1 MRYGS
6 VCSGI
11 EAASVAWEP
20 LGWQPAWFA
29 EIEAFPSA
37 VLATHWPDVTN
48 LGDMTG
54 IAAAVH
60 AGDVEAPDVLVGG
73 TPCQAFSIAGLRN
86 GLADKRGQL
95 SLSYVELANA
105 IDDKRRERGEEEA
118 IIVWENV
125 PGVLSSKDNA
135 FGCFIGALAGESCEL
150 QPAGGKW
157 PNAGCVYG
165 PSRIVAWRV
174 LDAQFFGV
182 AQRRRR
188 VFVVASA
195 RKGFDPAEVLFEFD
209 SMRRDTPPRREPQ
222 TAVTTDTGSSAEGGS
237 RWDNPDNPHPTLNQS
252 NNIGGIGASNQEI
265 FAQRGAGIVG
275 AYRMTAFGEYSGDGT
290 ASTVKARD
298 YKDATDLAVTYSDV
312 SRTLLSKSNDSMA
325 EDLETYAIHGTQDP
339 DANHELAHTL
349 GRNHGL
355 ENAIITEPYTIA
367 IRGRE
372 EGSTVEVRNDGTANA
387 LLTPNGGRAGMG
399 VGAVG
404 WGMQVRRLTPV
415 ECERLQGFPDNHTL
429 ISWRGKDATDCPDG
443 PRYRAIGNSM
453 AVPVMRWIGER
464 IVALLPAS
472 KSSTRVIKPQV
483 VSFSGGRTSAHLVY
497 LMEQRRKAGE
507 DVHFTFMDT
516 GAEHPATY
524 QFIRDLVSNWNIP
537 LVCLRVVVNP
547 VLGKGNSYRI
557 VSVDE
562 IGPDLQ
568 PMRDI
573 CEKYGTP
580 YVHGAFCARTMKME
594 VFERYCRDTFGDY
607 HTWIGIRADEPKRLK
622 PRAGVSY
629 LAEISDF
636 EKQDVISWWKKQPF
650 DLGIPEHLGN
660 CVFCVKKGLN
670 KLALA
675 ARDEPEMAAE
685 FWQLINDPSVR
696 VVERRQQEN
705 KIMYRGNH
713 SLESVIALF
722 SDHSREEIA
731 ATIRNNGGEESG
743 SCTESCEVFAC
754 DIGVDDGAP
763 VGTVETPVSRTWRRP
778 FLKWAGG
785 KYSLLPDLYQLI
797 PAGKRLIEPFVG
809 GGSVF
814 LNSDKHV
821 SFLLADVNTDLI
833 NLYQM
838 LAVVPGA
845 VIRHARVMFDRL
857 NNAESYA
864 ALRDEFNAQV
874 MDGPERAAAFLFLNR
889 HCFNGLIR
897 YNRNNQFNV
906 GWGKYPSPYFPL
918 DEINAFTEMAHNC
931 VFMAAGFRR
940 TLALAGEG
948 DVVYCD
954 PPYEPMP
961 GTAGFTNYAAGGF
974 TWDDHIALTE
984 CCVAAH
990 QRGARIV
997 IGNSTAP
1004 RVVDLYSQYGFE
1016 IHHISARRSISSKG
1030 STRETAKDLVAIL

>member
-86 GLADKRGQL
+86 GLAEKRGQL

-157 PNAGCVYG
+157 SNAGCVYG

-195 RKGFDPAEVLFEFD
+195 RKEFDPAEVLFEFD
-209 SMRRDTPPRREPQ
+209 SLRRDTPPRREPQ
-222 TAVTTDTGSSAEGGS
+222 TAVTTDTGSGIEGGS
-237 RWDNPDNPHPTLNQS
+237 HWDNPANPHPTLNQA
-252 NNIGGIGASNQEI
+252 NNIGGIGASNQEV
-265 FAQRGAGIVG
+265 FSQRGAGLVSG
-275 AYRMTAFGEYSGDGT
+275 AY
-290 ASTVKARD
+290 
-298 YKDATDLAVTYSDV
+298 SDI
-312 SRTLLSKSNDSMA
+312 SRTLLAKENDSTA
-325 EDLETYAIHGTQDP
+325 EDLDTYILAYGGGNTGGNIDVATACTAHGVRMDFDTETFAVHGTQDP
-339 DANHELAHTL
+339 DTNHELAHTL
-349 GRNHGL
+349 GRNHGQ
-355 ENAIITEPYTIA
+355 ENVIITEPYTIA

-372 EGSTVEVRNDGTANA
+372 EGSTVEVHNDGTANA

-429 ISWRGKDATDCPDG
+429 ISWRGKDAADCQDG
-443 PRYRAIGNSM
+443 QRYKAIGNSM

-464 IVALLPAS
+464 IAEALPIQEP
-472 KSSTRVIKPQV
+472 TP
-483 VSFSGGRTSAHLVY
+483 
-497 LMEQRRKAGE
+497 RR
-507 DVHFTFMDT
+507 
-516 GAEHPATY
+516 
-524 QFIRDLVSNWNIP
+524 
-537 LVCLRVVVNP
+537 
-547 VLGKGNSYRI
+547 
-557 VSVDE
+557 
-562 IGPDLQ
+562 
-568 PMRDI
+568 
-573 CEKYGTP
+573 
-580 YVHGAFCARTMKME
+580 
-594 VFERYCRDTFGDY
+594 
-607 HTWIGIRADEPKRLK
+607 
-622 PRAGVSY
+622 
-629 LAEISDF
+629 
-636 EKQDVISWWKKQPF
+636 
-650 DLGIPEHLGN
+650 
-660 CVFCVKKGLN
+660 
-670 KLALA
+670 
-675 ARDEPEMAAE
+675 
-685 FWQLINDPSVR
+685 WQ
-696 VVERRQQEN
+696 
-705 KIMYRGNH
+705 
-713 SLESVIALF
+713 
-722 SDHSREEIA
+722 
-731 ATIRNNGGEESG
+731 
-743 SCTESCEVFAC
+743 
-754 DIGVDDGAP
+754 
-763 VGTVETPVSRTWRRP
+763 RP

-785 KYSLLPDLYQLI
+785 KYSLLPELDRLI

-814 LNSDKHV
+814 LNSDKHER
-821 SFLLADVNTDLI
+821 FLLADINADLI

-838 LAVVPGA
+838 LAVVPDSVIA
-845 VIRHARVMFDRL
+845 EAMKAFRHLNDVENYTVIREA
-857 NNAESYA
+857 
-864 ALRDEFNAQV
+864 FNAQKLNAT
-874 MDGPERAAAFLFLNR
+874 ERAAAFLYLNR
-889 HCFNGLIR
+889 HCFNGLMR
-897 YNRNNQFNV
+897 YNLDGFFNV
-906 GWGKYPSPYFPL
+906 GWGKYKAPYFPEKEL
-918 DEINAFTEMAHNC
+918 MAFRKKSSAC
-931 VFMAAGFRR
+931 VFMNAGFER
-940 TLALAGEG
+940 TLRLAGDG

-961 GTAGFTNYAAGGF
+961 GTAGFTSYASGGF
-974 TWDDHIALTE
+974 SWDSQVALAE
-984 CCVAAH
+984 SCVAAH
-990 QRGARIV
+990 QRGAKVFIS
-997 IGNSTAP
+997 NSTAP
-1004 RVVDLYSQYGFE
+1004 RVIELYEQHGFTL
-1016 IHHISARRSISSKG
+1016 HRVNARRSISSKG
-1030 STRETAKDLVAIL
+1030 STRETANDIVASLGI

>member
-11 EAASVAWEP
+11 EAASIAWEP

-37 VLATHWPDVTN
+37 VLTTHWPDVTN

-54 IAAAVH
+54 IASAVH

-157 PNAGCVYG
+157 SNAGCVYG

-222 TAVTTDTGSSAEGGS
+222 TAVTTDTGSGVEGGS
-237 RWDNPDNPHPTLNQS
+237 HWDNPANAHPTLNQS
-252 NNIGGIGASNQEI
+252 NNIGGIGASNQEV
-265 FAQRGAGIVG
+265 FSQRGSGLVSETQYGTEIAGVLTARHDSSPCADRGMNVVG

-298 YKDATDLAVTYSDV
+298 YKDATDLAVTYTDV

-325 EDLETYAIHGTQDP
+325 EDLDTYAIHGTQDP

-349 GRNHGL
+349 GRNHGQ

-429 ISWRGKDATDCPDG
+429 ISWRGKDAADCPDG
-443 PRYRAIGNSM
+443 PRYKAIGNSM

-464 IVALLPAS
+464 IAAAL
-472 KSSTRVIKPQV
+472 
-483 VSFSGGRTSAHLVY
+483 
-497 LMEQRRKAGE
+497 
-507 DVHFTFMDT
+507 
-516 GAEHPATY
+516 
-524 QFIRDLVSNWNIP
+524 
-537 LVCLRVVVNP
+537 P
-547 VLGKGNSYRI
+547 V
-557 VSVDE
+557 E
-562 IGPDLQ
+562 EP
-568 PMRDI
+568 
-573 CEKYGTP
+573 TP
-580 YVHGAFCARTMKME
+580 
-594 VFERYCRDTFGDY
+594 
-607 HTWIGIRADEPKRLK
+607 
-622 PRAGVSY
+622 
-629 LAEISDF
+629 
-636 EKQDVISWWKKQPF
+636 
-650 DLGIPEHLGN
+650 
-660 CVFCVKKGLN
+660 
-670 KLALA
+670 
-675 ARDEPEMAAE
+675 
-685 FWQLINDPSVR
+685 
-696 VVERRQQEN
+696 
-705 KIMYRGNH
+705 
-713 SLESVIALF
+713 
-722 SDHSREEIA
+722 
-731 ATIRNNGGEESG
+731 
-743 SCTESCEVFAC
+743 
-754 DIGVDDGAP
+754 
-763 VGTVETPVSRTWRRP
+763 RTWRRP

-797 PAGKRLIEPFVG
+797 PAGMRLIEPFVG

-814 LNSDKHV
+814 LNSDKHAC
-821 SFLLADVNTDLI
+821 FLLADVNTDLI

-838 LAVVPGA
+838 LAVVPGT

-857 NNAESYA
+857 NNAESYT

-974 TWDDHIALTE
+974 TWDDHIALAE

-990 QRGARIV
+990 QRGARVV

-1004 RVVDLYSQYGFE
+1004 RVIDLYSQHGFE

>member
-11 EAASVAWEP
+11 EAASIAWGS

-37 VLATHWPDVTN
+37 VLANHWPNVTN

-54 IAAAVH
+54 IASAVR

-95 SLSYVELANA
+95 TLSYVELANA
-105 IDDKRRERGEEEA
+105 IDDKRRERGEKEA

-135 FGCFIGALAGESCEL
+135 FGCFLAGLAGESSEL

-157 PNAGCVYG
+157 THAGCVSG
-165 PSRIVAWRV
+165 PERAIAWRV

-195 RKGFDPAEVLFEFD
+195 RKDFDPSKILFEFEG
-209 SMRRDTPPRREPQ
+209 MRRDSPPSRGQREEVAGTLKARANSGGWSHDVDMAASGYMQ
-222 TAVTTDTGSSAEGGS
+222 VVGSH
-237 RWDNPDNPHPTLNQS
+237 WDNPTNPHPTLNQS
-252 NNIGGIGASNQEI
+252 HNSGDIGASNQEI

-275 AYRMTAFGEYSGDGT
+275 AYRITAFGEYSGDGT

-325 EDLETYAIHGTQDP
+325 EDLDTYAIHGTQDP

-349 GRNHGL
+349 GRNHGQ
-355 ENAIITEPYTIA
+355 ENACIAFSYKDNGADATADLSPTI
-367 IRGRE
+367 
-372 EGSTVEVRNDGTANA
+372 
-387 LLTPNGGRAGMG
+387 RAGNHDSSHANSGQPPAIAYAFKAGQGAKAGGIGYAEEQSPTLTSASSGTNLAPAVIHG
-399 VGAVG
+399 VA
-404 WGMQVRRLTPV
+404 VRRLTPV
-415 ECERLQGFPDNHTL
+415 ECERLQGFHDNHTL
-429 ISWRGKDATDCPDG
+429 IPWRGKDAADCPDG
-443 PRYRAIGNSM
+443 PRYKAIGNSM

-464 IVALLPAS
+464 IAAALPAE
-472 KSSTRVIKPQV
+472 KP
-483 VSFSGGRTSAHLVY
+483 SF
-497 LMEQRRKAGE
+497 
-507 DVHFTFMDT
+507 
-516 GAEHPATY
+516 P
-524 QFIRDLVSNWNIP
+524 
-537 LVCLRVVVNP
+537 
-547 VLGKGNSYRI
+547 
-557 VSVDE
+557 
-562 IGPDLQ
+562 
-568 PMRDI
+568 
-573 CEKYGTP
+573 
-580 YVHGAFCARTMKME
+580 
-594 VFERYCRDTFGDY
+594 
-607 HTWIGIRADEPKRLK
+607 
-622 PRAGVSY
+622 
-629 LAEISDF
+629 
-636 EKQDVISWWKKQPF
+636 
-650 DLGIPEHLGN
+650 
-660 CVFCVKKGLN
+660 
-670 KLALA
+670 
-675 ARDEPEMAAE
+675 
-685 FWQLINDPSVR
+685 
-696 VVERRQQEN
+696 
-705 KIMYRGNH
+705 
-713 SLESVIALF
+713 
-722 SDHSREEIA
+722 
-731 ATIRNNGGEESG
+731 
-743 SCTESCEVFAC
+743 
-754 DIGVDDGAP
+754 
-763 VGTVETPVSRTWRRP
+763 TWRRP

-785 KYSLLPDLYQLI
+785 KYSMLPDLYQLI
-797 PAGKRLIEPFVG
+797 PAGMRLIEPFVG

-814 LNSDKHV
+814 LNSDKHAC
-821 SFLLADVNTDLI
+821 FLLSDVNTDLI

-857 NNAESYA
+857 NDAESYT

-931 VFMAAGFRR
+931 VFMAAGFHR

-961 GTAGFTNYAAGGF
+961 GTAGFTHYAAGGF
-974 TWDDHIALTE
+974 TWDDQVALAE

-990 QRGARIV
+990 QRGARVV

-1004 RVVDLYSQYGFE
+1004 RVIDLYSQHGFE
-1016 IHHISARRSISSKG
+1016 IHHISARRSISGKG

>member
-11 EAASVAWEP
+11 EAASIAWES

-37 VLATHWPDVTN
+37 VLANHWPNVTN

-54 IAAAVH
+54 IASAVR

-95 SLSYVELANA
+95 TLSYVELANA
-105 IDDKRRERGEEEA
+105 IDDKRRERGEKEA

-135 FGCFIGALAGESCEL
+135 FGCFLAGIAGESSEL

-157 PNAGCVYG
+157 THAGCVSG
-165 PSRIVAWRV
+165 PQRVIAWRV

-182 AQRRRR
+182 AQRRKR

-195 RKGFDPAEVLFEFD
+195 RKGFDPAEVLFEFE
-209 SMRRDTPPRREPQ
+209 SVRREPQ
-222 TAVTTDTGSSAEGGS
+222 TAVTADTGNGAEGGS
-237 RWDNPDNPHPTLNQS
+237 HWDNPANPHPTLNQS
-252 NNIGGIGASNQEI
+252 NNIGGIVASNQEI
-265 FAQRGAGIVG
+265 FAQRGAGIVS

-298 YKDATDLAVTYSDV
+298 YKDATDLAVTYSDI
-312 SRTLLSKSNDSMA
+312 SRTLLSKSNSSMA
-325 EDLETYAIHGTQDP
+325 EDLDTYAIHGTQDP

-349 GRNHGL
+349 GRNHGQ
-355 ENAIITEPYTIA
+355 ENACIAFSYKDNGADATADLSPTI
-367 IRGRE
+367 
-372 EGSTVEVRNDGTANA
+372 
-387 LLTPNGGRAGMG
+387 RAGNHDSSHANSGQPPAIAYAFKAGQGAKAGGIGYAEEQSPTLTSASSGTNLAPAVIHG
-399 VGAVG
+399 VA
-404 WGMQVRRLTPV
+404 VRRLTPV
-415 ECERLQGFPDNHTL
+415 ECERLQGFHDNHTL
-429 ISWRGKDATDCPDG
+429 IPWRGKDAADCPDG
-443 PRYRAIGNSM
+443 PRYKAIGNSM

-464 IVALLPAS
+464 IAAALPAEE
-472 KSSTRVIKPQV
+472 P
-483 VSFSGGRTSAHLVY
+483 SF
-497 LMEQRRKAGE
+497 
-507 DVHFTFMDT
+507 
-516 GAEHPATY
+516 P
-524 QFIRDLVSNWNIP
+524 
-537 LVCLRVVVNP
+537 
-547 VLGKGNSYRI
+547 
-557 VSVDE
+557 
-562 IGPDLQ
+562 
-568 PMRDI
+568 
-573 CEKYGTP
+573 
-580 YVHGAFCARTMKME
+580 
-594 VFERYCRDTFGDY
+594 
-607 HTWIGIRADEPKRLK
+607 
-622 PRAGVSY
+622 
-629 LAEISDF
+629 
-636 EKQDVISWWKKQPF
+636 
-650 DLGIPEHLGN
+650 
-660 CVFCVKKGLN
+660 
-670 KLALA
+670 
-675 ARDEPEMAAE
+675 
-685 FWQLINDPSVR
+685 
-696 VVERRQQEN
+696 
-705 KIMYRGNH
+705 
-713 SLESVIALF
+713 
-722 SDHSREEIA
+722 
-731 ATIRNNGGEESG
+731 
-743 SCTESCEVFAC
+743 
-754 DIGVDDGAP
+754 
-763 VGTVETPVSRTWRRP
+763 TWRRP

-785 KYSLLPDLYQLI
+785 KYSMLPDLYQLI
-797 PAGKRLIEPFVG
+797 PAGMRLIEPFVG

-814 LNSDKHV
+814 LNSDKHAC
-821 SFLLADVNTDLI
+821 FLLADVNTDLI

-857 NNAESYA
+857 NDAESYT

-918 DEINAFTEMAHNC
+918 DEINAFTEMVHNC
-931 VFMAAGFRR
+931 VFMAAGFHR

-961 GTAGFTNYAAGGF
+961 GTAGFTHYAAGGF
-974 TWDDHIALTE
+974 TWDDQVALAE

-990 QRGARIV
+990 QRGARVV

-1004 RVVDLYSQYGFE
+1004 RVIDLYSQHGFE
-1016 IHHISARRSISSKG
+1016 IHHISARRSISGKG

>member
-195 RKGFDPAEVLFEFD
+195 RKEFDPAEVLFEFD
-209 SMRRDTPPRREPQ
+209 SMRRDTPPRRETQ
-222 TAVTTDTGSSAEGGS
+222 TTVTTDTGSGIEGGS
-237 RWDNPDNPHPTLNQS
+237 HWDNPANPHPTLNQS
-252 NNIGGIGASNQEI
+252 NNIGGIGASNQEV
-265 FAQRGAGIVG
+265 FSQRRAGLV
-275 AYRMTAFGEYSGDGT
+275 SGN
-290 ASTVKARD
+290 
-298 YKDATDLAVTYSDV
+298 YSDI
-312 SRTLLSKSNDSMA
+312 SRTLLAKENDSTA
-325 EDLETYAIHGTQDP
+325 EDLDTYILAYGGGNTGGNIDVATACTAHGVRMDFDTETFAVHGTQDP
-339 DANHELAHTL
+339 DTNHELAHTL
-349 GRNHGL
+349 GRNHGQ

-387 LLTPNGGRAGMG
+387 LLTPNSGRAGMG

-429 ISWRGKDATDCPDG
+429 ISWRGKDAADCPDG
-443 PRYRAIGNSM
+443 QRYKAIGNSM

-464 IVALLPAS
+464 IAEALPIQEP
-472 KSSTRVIKPQV
+472 TP
-483 VSFSGGRTSAHLVY
+483 
-497 LMEQRRKAGE
+497 RR
-507 DVHFTFMDT
+507 
-516 GAEHPATY
+516 
-524 QFIRDLVSNWNIP
+524 
-537 LVCLRVVVNP
+537 
-547 VLGKGNSYRI
+547 
-557 VSVDE
+557 
-562 IGPDLQ
+562 
-568 PMRDI
+568 
-573 CEKYGTP
+573 
-580 YVHGAFCARTMKME
+580 
-594 VFERYCRDTFGDY
+594 
-607 HTWIGIRADEPKRLK
+607 
-622 PRAGVSY
+622 
-629 LAEISDF
+629 
-636 EKQDVISWWKKQPF
+636 
-650 DLGIPEHLGN
+650 
-660 CVFCVKKGLN
+660 
-670 KLALA
+670 
-675 ARDEPEMAAE
+675 
-685 FWQLINDPSVR
+685 WQ
-696 VVERRQQEN
+696 
-705 KIMYRGNH
+705 
-713 SLESVIALF
+713 
-722 SDHSREEIA
+722 
-731 ATIRNNGGEESG
+731 
-743 SCTESCEVFAC
+743 
-754 DIGVDDGAP
+754 
-763 VGTVETPVSRTWRRP
+763 RP

-785 KYSLLPDLYQLI
+785 KYSLLPELERLI
-797 PAGKRLIEPFVG
+797 PAGKRLIKPFVG

-814 LNSDKHV
+814 LNSDKHER
-821 SFLLADVNTDLI
+821 FLLADINADLI

-838 LAVVPGA
+838 LAVVPDSVIGEA
-845 VIRHARVMFDRL
+845 IKAFWHLNDVENYTVIREA
-857 NNAESYA
+857 
-864 ALRDEFNAQV
+864 FNAQKLNA
-874 MDGPERAAAFLFLNR
+874 PERAAAFLYLNR
-889 HCFNGLIR
+889 HCFNGLMR
-897 YNRNNQFNV
+897 YNLDGFFNV
-906 GWGKYPSPYFPL
+906 GWGKYKAPYFPEE
-918 DEINAFTEMAHNC
+918 EIRAFRLKSHAC
-931 VFMAAGFRR
+931 VFMTAGFER
-940 TLALAGEG
+940 TLRLAGDG

-961 GTAGFTNYAAGGF
+961 GTAGFTSYASGGF
-974 TWDDHIALTE
+974 SWDSQVALAE
-984 CCVAAH
+984 SCVAAH
-990 QRGARIV
+990 QRGAKVFIS
-997 IGNSTAP
+997 NSTAP
-1004 RVVDLYSQYGFE
+1004 RVIELYEQHGFTL
-1016 IHHISARRSISSKG
+1016 HRVNARRSISSKG
-1030 STRETAKDLVAIL
+1030 STRETANDIVASLGI